1 LYALT
6 KCGWSH
12 FQALIHLQTPEQ
24 IRHFAQQVQQHGWTT
39 RQLKRAIEIGG
50 DVEPGFADM
59 PSPPRVSVQGE
70 QDHPDPSQMSNDGVM
85 HQRPAGLR

>member
-1 LYALT
+1 MYALT

-39 RQLKRAIEIGG
+39 RQLKRAIEVGG
-50 DVEPGFADM
+50 DVEPSFADM
-59 PSPPRVSVQGE
+59 PSPPLRSRFNQPFTYRVVT
-70 QDHPDPSQMSNDGVM
+70 D
-85 HQRPAGLR
+85 QRYLV